1 MIKKGQIY
9 RKKKGGQQ
17 LLIFRKVKSSHWQA
31 KVLTDRPGV
40 YNGTHKMLSQV
51 LIKDWELIA

>member
-9 RKKKGGQQ
+9 RKKKGAQQ

-31 KVLTDRPGV
+31 KVLTERAGV
-40 YNGTHKMLSQV
+40 YNGTHKMLTRV
-51 LIKDWELIA
+51 LEKDWELIA